1 MQHRAAIFLIG
12 LYGLVPAT
20 GSALEFNF
28 RPEPGMD
35 PVAIEGF
42 RAAGEMWSALLRD
55 PITVNL
61 DIGFRN
67 LGAGILGETDLIET
81 TVTYTQ
87 LRGALT
93 NSAVSPLDQAAVA
106 RLQPGAALSM
116 LLNRTS
122 NSPAGAGSATT
133 FLDTDGDANNQT
145 IRLTRANAKALGL
158 VPAGDPGTDAS
169 ITFNSAFNFDF
180 DPGNGIGANSFSF
193 VFVAAHEIG
202 HALGFISGVDILN
215 SNSPPHGG
223 PFRDDQFTFVSPVD
237 VFHFSPDSIANGVGT
252 IDWTADTRR
261 KHFAT
266 DGGTVNDGDFAG
278 GRNFGDGQQA
288 SHWRDNL
295 DLGIMDPTAGRS
307 EHRAP
312 GPRDVR
318 LFDVIEY
325 DTGAAVAR
333 FCREPVI
340 AIPDNDSAGVTDALA
355 VADTGALSDLD
366 VELVTSHSWMGD
378 LIFVLRHQ
386 QTNTAITLIDRPGV
400 SSGDFGCSGDDIDA
414 VLDDDAID
422 PVESAC
428 DGSVPTIKGALT
440 PTDKLQAF
448 VGEDVGGTWLLTLS
462 DNARQDRGS
471 LVSWCLVAGR

>member
-1 MQHRAAIFLIG
+1 MHRRAVIFLIG
-12 LYGLVPAT
+12 LCGLAPAT
-20 GSALEFNF
+20 ASALEFNF

-42 RAAGEMWSALLRD
+42 RAAGEMWSALFRD

-67 LGAGILGETDLIET
+67 LGAATLGETDSVET
-81 TVTYTQ
+81 TVTYAQ

-93 NSAVSPLDQAAVA
+93 NGAVSPLDQAAVA
-106 RLQPGAALSM
+106 SLQPGAALDM

-122 NSPAGAGSATT
+122 NSPAGGGSATT
-133 FLDTDGDANNQT
+133 FLDDDGDANNRT

-158 VPAGDPGTDAS
+158 LAGNDPGTDAS

-202 HALGFISGVDILN
+202 HALGFISGVDILDL
-215 SNSPPHGG
+215 NSPPQGG

-237 VFHFSPDSIANGVGT
+237 VFRFSPASVANGAGT

-266 DGGTVNDGDFAG
+266 DGGPVNDGDFAG

-295 DLGIMDPTAGRS
+295 DLGIMDPTAGRG

-312 GPRDVR
+312 GPRDIR
-318 LFDVIEY
+318 LFDVIGYE
-325 DTGAAVAR
+325 TGPAVAR
-333 FCREPVI
+333 FCREPAI
-340 AIPDNDSAGVTDALA
+340 AIPDNDPAGVTDALV
-355 VADTGALSDLD
+355 VADGGTLSDLD
-366 VELVTSHSWMGD
+366 VELVADHSWVGD

-386 QTNTAITLIDRPGV
+386 QTNTSITLIDRPGV
-400 SSGDFGCSGDDIDA
+400 SSGGFGCSGDDIDA
-414 VLDDDAID
+414 ALDDDAID

-428 DGSVPTIKGALT
+428 AGAAPAIGGTFT
-440 PTDKLQAF
+440 PADKLQAF
-448 VGEDVGGTWLLTLS
+448 VGEQVGGTWSLTLS

-471 LVSWCLVAGR
+471 LVSWCLVAGL